1 MNRHNCQVLLWKCWA
16 SERLIEINDMI
27 RKKKCDRKKD
37 NQLLFGQSETAAG
50 RYPAGSW
57 IFW

>member
-50 RYPAGSW
+50 R
-57 IFW
+57 